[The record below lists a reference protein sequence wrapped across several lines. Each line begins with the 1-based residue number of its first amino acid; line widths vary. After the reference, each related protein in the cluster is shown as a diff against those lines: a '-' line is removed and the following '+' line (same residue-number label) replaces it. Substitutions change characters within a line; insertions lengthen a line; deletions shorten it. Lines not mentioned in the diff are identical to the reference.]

1 MSDLK
6 FKPVYDPY
14 RRGAIGIDDVIDYAV
29 IDAGRGSESGQLE
42 RMSAEL
48 NELRKIVG
56 IMAKMMPPEV
66 HRELANV
73 LGYQE
78 VKT

>member
-1 MSDLK
+1 VSDLK
-6 FKPVYDPY
+6 FKPLYDGFK
-14 RRGAIGIDDVIDYAV
+14 RGPMGIDDVIDFALY
-29 IDAGRGSESGQLE
+29 DAQNSNSGHLE
-42 RMSAEL
+42 GLTAEI